1 MVHTFM
7 LKMRA
12 REYLI
17 LFAIIIVLVQA
28 YTKTAFTKAC
38 GYGHNF
44 TIEFCSYFFV
54 WITLTLVEH
63 IEMLR
68 SHSLF

>member
-28 YTKTAFTKAC
+28 YTKTAFTQAC

-44 TIEFCSYFFV
+44 TIEFCSYF
-54 WITLTLVEH
+54 
-63 IEMLR
+63 
-68 SHSLF
+68 LFELL